1 MTQYIQFGEDIVEFP
16 DNMSEADIES
26 ALAVAS
32 GVSDQERSIPQM
44 PFTKP
49 AAAPT
54 SGFLMGLKDPISGGA
69 QLAPRGLAYATSL
82 GGAIPNPVSRF
93 FDEEARRVDAMV
105 RAEQEAYMAQR
116 EAQGE
121 TGFDVARMGG
131 NILSPANL
139 VPGAFATRLA
149 AVKGA
154 APALQAAAGGVVSGL
169 MQPATE
175 EDFAAQKLEQGTLG
189 GVFGAGGQQVVAGA
203 GRMLNPLITKAEQTM
218 RDLGITPT
226 IGQVLGKGAKS
237 LESFAQYMPVI
248 GTAVQDA
255 RQRVIFD
262 FNKGVINKALDRIKT
277 KLPADVIGRDAI
289 KFASDTVSDAYDNV
303 LKKMDFELDFNTSSN
318 ILGALN
324 KANLLSP
331 QQRQAAIDYV
341 NDIALSKFSGRKLTG
356 EQYKAIESDLRKKA
370 SGLLSSTTE
379 AEREIGDALF
389 GVLGEFKKSLYNQN
403 PKLTPQL
410 RRVDSAYAD
419 MSVIKLAA
427 ANSGAENGVF
437 TPKQF
442 STAVRQGD
450 RTLRKSAFAKGTARS
465 QQISDA
471 AMQMLEEDA
480 GATLAGRYAAGGAG
494 LFGLAA
500 QPGIGIPVLLGGRM
514 LYSESGQKLADMLLR
529 SRPEVMKQA
538 GGMLTRGAP
547 YAGAAAGA
555 QPVYQYNIEER
566 NLPRLPPIEVIG
578 DRIEQ

>member
-16 DNMSEADIES
+16 DGMSQADIES
-26 ALAVAS
+26 ALSVAA
-32 GVSDQERSIPQM
+32 GVSGQERSIPQM
-44 PFTKP
+44 PFTGAVAP
-49 AAAPT
+49 VTAPT

-69 QLAPRGLAYATSL
+69 QLAPRSLAYATSL

-93 FDEEARRVDAMV
+93 FDEEARKVDEMV
-105 RAEQEAYMAQR
+105 RAEQQAYMAQR
-116 EAQGE
+116 QAQGE
-121 TGFDVARMGG
+121 TGFDVARMAG
-131 NILSPANL
+131 NVLSPANL
-139 VPGAFATRLA
+139 APGVFATRLA
-149 AVKGA
+149 AVRGA
-154 APALQAAAGGVVSGL
+154 GPAMQAAAGGVAGGL
-169 MQPATE
+169 MQPVTE

-203 GRMLNPLITKAEQTM
+203 GRMLNPLVTKAEQTM

-226 IGQVLGKGAKS
+226 MGQVLGKGAKS

-248 GTAVQDA
+248 GTAIQDA
-255 RQRVIFD
+255 RQRVVFD
-262 FNKGVINKALDRIKT
+262 FNKGVINKALGRIKD

-289 KFASDTVSDAYDNV
+289 EYASNTVSKAYDDV

-331 QQRQAAIDYV
+331 QQRQAAVDYV

-356 EQYKAIESDLRKKA
+356 EEYKAIESDLRKKA
-370 SGLLSSTTE
+370 AGLLSSTTE

-450 RTLRKSAFAKGTARS
+450 KTLRKSAFAKGKARS
-465 QQISDA
+465 QEISDA

-500 QPGIGIPVLLGGRM
+500 RPEIGVPALLGGRM
-514 LYSESGQKLADMLLR
+514 VYSEPGQKLMNMLLR
-529 SRPEVMKQA
+529 SRPEAMQQA

-547 YAGAAAGA
+547 YIGGAVGP
-555 QPVYQYNIEER
+555 QPVYQYNVQER
-566 NLPRLPPIEVIG
+566 SLPPVEVTA
-578 DRIEQ
+578 DREE

>member
-16 DNMSEADIES
+16 DGMSEADIES
-26 ALAVAS
+26 ALSVAS
-32 GVSDQERSIPQM
+32 GVSNQE
-44 PFTKP
+44 
-49 AAAPT
+49 AAPVT
-54 SGFLMGLKDPISGGA
+54 APTNGFLMGLKDPISGGA

-82 GGAIPNPVSRF
+82 GGATPNPVSRF
-93 FDEEARRVDAMV
+93 FDEEARKVDEMV
-105 RAEQEAYMAQR
+105 RAEQQAYMAQR
-116 EAQGE
+116 AAQGE
-121 TGFDVARMGG
+121 TGFDVARMAG
-131 NILSPANL
+131 NVLSPANL
-139 VPGAFATRLA
+139 APGVFATRLA
-149 AVKGA
+149 AVRGIMNPA
-154 APALQAAAGGVVSGL
+154 AQAAIGGAVSGL

-175 EDFAAQKLEQGTLG
+175 EDFAAQKLEQATLG
-189 GVFGAGGQQVVAGA
+189 GAFGAGGQKVVAGA
-203 GRMLNPLITKAEQTM
+203 GRMLNPLVSKAEQTM
-218 RDLGITPT
+218 IDLGITPT
-226 IGQVLGKGAKS
+226 MGQVLGKGAKS
-237 LESFAQYMPVI
+237 LETFAQYMPII
-248 GTAVQDA
+248 GTAIQDA
-255 RQRVIFD
+255 RQRTIFD
-262 FNKGVINKALDRIKT
+262 FNKGVINKALGRIKT

-356 EQYKAIESDLRKKA
+356 EEYKAIESDLRKKA
-370 SGLLSSTTE
+370 SGLMSSTTE
-379 AEREIGDALF
+379 AEREVGDALF

-427 ANSGAENGVF
+427 ANSGAESGVF

-471 AMQMLEEDA
+471 AMQMLEEEA

-500 QPGIGIPVLLGGRM
+500 RPEIAIPAVIGGRM
-514 LYSESGQKLADMLLR
+514 VYSEPGQQLMNMMLR
-529 SRPEVMKQA
+529 SRPEAVKQA

-547 YAGAAAGA
+547 YVGGVVGP
-555 QPVYQYNIEER
+555 QPVYQYNTQER
-566 NLPRLPPIEVIG
+566 SLPPVEVTA
-578 DRIEQ
+578 DREY

>member
-16 DNMSEADIES
+16 DGMSEADIES
-26 ALAVAS
+26 ALSVAS
-32 GVSDQERSIPQM
+32 GVSNQE
-44 PFTKP
+44 
-49 AAAPT
+49 AAPVT
-54 SGFLMGLKDPISGGA
+54 APTNGFLMGLKDPISGGA

-93 FDEEARRVDAMV
+93 FDEEARKVDEMV
-105 RAEQEAYMAQR
+105 RAEQQAYMAQR
-116 EAQGE
+116 AAQGE
-121 TGFDVARMGG
+121 TGFDVARMAG
-131 NILSPANL
+131 NVLSPANL
-139 VPGAFATRLA
+139 APGVFATRLA
-149 AVKGA
+149 AVRGA
-154 APALQAAAGGVVSGL
+154 APAMQAAIGGAVSGL

-175 EDFAAQKLEQGTLG
+175 EDFAAQKLEQATLG
-189 GVFGAGGQQVVAGA
+189 GAFGAGGQKVVAGA
-203 GRMLNPLITKAEQTM
+203 GRMLNPLVSKAEQTM
-218 RDLGITPT
+218 IDLGITPT
-226 IGQVLGKGAKS
+226 MGQVLGKGAKS
-237 LESFAQYMPVI
+237 LETFAQYMPII
-248 GTAVQDA
+248 GTAIQDA
-255 RQRVIFD
+255 RQRTIFD
-262 FNKGVINKALDRIKT
+262 FNKGVINKALGRIKT

-289 KFASDTVSDAYDNV
+289 KFASDTVSDAYDDV

-356 EQYKAIESDLRKKA
+356 EEYKAIESDLRKKA
-370 SGLLSSTTE
+370 SGLMSSTTE
-379 AEREIGDALF
+379 AEREVGDALF

-427 ANSGAENGVF
+427 ANSGAESGVF

-471 AMQMLEEDA
+471 AMQMLEEEA

-500 QPGIGIPVLLGGRM
+500 RPEIAIPAVIGGRM
-514 LYSESGQKLADMLLR
+514 VYSEPGQQLMNMMLR
-529 SRPEVMKQA
+529 SRPEAVKQA

-547 YAGAAAGA
+547 YVGGVVGP
-555 QPVYQYNIEER
+555 QPVYQYNTQER
-566 NLPRLPPIEVIG
+566 SLPPVEVTA
-578 DRIEQ
+578 DREY

>member
-16 DNMSEADIES
+16 DGMSEADIES
-26 ALAVAS
+26 ALSVAS
-32 GVSDQERSIPQM
+32 GVSSQE
-44 PFTKP
+44 
-49 AAAPT
+49 AAPVT
-54 SGFLMGLKDPISGGA
+54 APTNGFLMGLKDPISGGA

-82 GGAIPNPVSRF
+82 GGATPNPVSRF
-93 FDEEARRVDAMV
+93 FDEEARKVDAMV
-105 RAEQEAYMAQR
+105 RAEQQAYMAQR
-116 EAQGE
+116 AAQGE
-121 TGFDVARMGG
+121 TGFDVARMAG
-131 NILSPANL
+131 NVLSPANL
-139 VPGAFATRLA
+139 APGVFATRLA
-149 AVKGA
+149 AARGIMNPA
-154 APALQAAAGGVVSGL
+154 AQAAIGGAVSGL

-175 EDFAAQKLEQGTLG
+175 EDFAAQKLEQATLG
-189 GVFGAGGQQVVAGA
+189 GAFGAGGQKVVAGA
-203 GRMLNPLITKAEQTM
+203 GRMLNPLVSKAEQTM
-218 RDLGITPT
+218 IDLGITPT
-226 IGQVLGKGAKS
+226 MGQVLGKGAKS
-237 LESFAQYMPVI
+237 LETFAQYMPII
-248 GTAVQDA
+248 GTAIQDA
-255 RQRVIFD
+255 RQRTIFD
-262 FNKGVINKALDRIKT
+262 FNKGVINKALGRIKT

-356 EQYKAIESDLRKKA
+356 EEYKAIESDLRKKA
-370 SGLLSSTTE
+370 SGLMSSTTE
-379 AEREIGDALF
+379 AEREVGDALF

-427 ANSGAENGVF
+427 ANSGAESGVF

-471 AMQMLEEDA
+471 AMQMLEEEA

-500 QPGIGIPVLLGGRM
+500 RPEIAIPAVIGGRM
-514 LYSESGQKLADMLLR
+514 VYSEPGQQLMNMMLR
-529 SRPEVMKQA
+529 SRPEAVKQA

-547 YAGAAAGA
+547 YVGGVVGP
-555 QPVYQYNIEER
+555 QPVYQYNTQER
-566 NLPRLPPIEVIG
+566 SLPPVEVTA
-578 DRIEQ
+578 DREY